1 MKIAIHRTKNQVV
14 WDVDQ
19 GTHMWNV
26 KVVVDWFGLGVDS
39 TLVLDEILPEHVLR
53 VDRVLKDKLFPVERP
68 YQIKVGNH
76 RRC

>member
-39 TLVLDEILPEHVLR
+39 TLVLDEILPEHVL
-53 VDRVLKDKLFPVERP
+53 
-68 YQIKVGNH
+68 
-76 RRC
+76 